1 MLRAGYNYLFTWKSP
16 AAGGVLGA
24 CHVIEIG
31 FVFGNYNPTLN
42 GSGPEADKLSKEMQ
56 AAWVGFARTGNPG
69 SQSLGEWPKYSNGR
83 STMIFGRTSRLER
96 AVYEDERQIWEN
108 LNELKYSNML

>member
-1 MLRAGYNYLFTWKSP
+1 M
-16 AAGGVLGA
+16 GA
-24 CHVIEIG
+24 CHVVEIG

-56 AAWVGFARTGNPG
+56 DAWVSFARTGNPG
-69 SQSLGEWPKYSNGR
+69 CQSLGEWPKYGNDR

-96 AVYEDERQIWEN
+96 AVYEEERHIWEKV
-108 LNELKYSNML
+108 NELKYSNML